1 MENNTITSESSE
13 QQPLNEQLN
22 TNGGISTESNNQ
34 NASLR
39 DVNQEQVFEIIEK
52 LPKADRETLLAIMTE
67 NQFSG
72 PIPPPEI
79 LAGYQSILPDA
90 PERILKMAE
99 KEQSHRHSLEDDEV
113 KSSIKQTS
121 IGQIM
126 GFCLSGMFG
135 VISLVL
141 GLYGHDGLAGVLGS
155 TTLISLAV
163 IFVLN
168 QRPNKDDNRG
178 DSAKR

>member
-1 MENNTITSESSE
+1 MENETLTSDTSW
-13 QQPLNEQLN
+13 QQPPDEQLN
-22 TNGGISTESNNQ
+22 TNSTKSGNQSASAGDIS
-34 NASLR
+34 
-39 DVNQEQVFEIIEK
+39 QEQVFEIIEK
-52 LPKADRETLLAIMTE
+52 LPKADRKALLAIMTE

-90 PERILKMAE
+90 PERILIMAE
-99 KEQSHRHSLEDDEV
+99 KEQAHRHSLENDEM
-113 KSSIKQTS
+113 KSSVKQTS

-126 GFCLSGMFG
+126 GVCLSGMFG

-141 GLYGHDGLAGVLGS
+141 GLYGHDWLAGVLGS
-155 TTLISLAV
+155 STVISLAV

-168 QRPNKDDNRG
+168 QRPNSNKNNRNEEI
-178 DSAKR
+178 KL